1 MAANLSTKLAVDDNW
16 VNYTFFVN
24 IGNIATNMIDN
35 THLLSYLEV

>member
-16 VNYTFFVN
+16 VKYDFFVN
-24 IGNIATNMIDN
+24 IETNMIDN